1 MISAESSQQFKK
13 PLSTVLR
20 FAPFGGIFSTTSTNT
35 VVSTVSTS
43 TTALTTTITT
53 SVSTVP
59 GSVQITIKVVDN
71 LGNAV
76 QGATVSI
83 PSLGMQGQTDSQ
95 GTITFTVPLGT
106 YTVNITKGSTSASPS
121 INVVS
126 GGQTF
131 TLALAVGGAGIPG
144 FPSESIAAGLFL
156 GMMALL
162 LARRKRRSR
171 V

>member
-1 MISAESSQQFKK
+1 
-13 PLSTVLR
+13 
-20 FAPFGGIFSTTSTNT
+20 
-35 VVSTVSTS
+35 VSTS

-59 GSVQITIKVVDN
+59 GSVPITIKVVDS
-71 LGNAV
+71 LGNPV

-106 YTVNITKGSTSASPS
+106 YTVNIAKGSTSASPS

-131 TLALAVGGAGIPG
+131 TLTLAVGGAGIPG
-144 FPSESIAAGLFL
+144 FPVESIAAVLFL